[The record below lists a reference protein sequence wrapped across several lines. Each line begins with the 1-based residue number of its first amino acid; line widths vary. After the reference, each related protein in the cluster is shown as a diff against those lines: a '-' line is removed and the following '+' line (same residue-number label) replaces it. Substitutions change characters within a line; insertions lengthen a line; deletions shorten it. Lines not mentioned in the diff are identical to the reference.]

1 MARSRLRSAICQTLV
16 RFENRVLILLPH
28 TPLMTFSLMLH
39 SESLG
44 LHNNGLEGT
53 IPSRLTALTDLA
65 LLYLDNNRLTGN
77 IPESIGNLSNIG
89 KTRIRFHNSI
99 ASVLTVDIVVSM
111 TVDLRLRM
119 NTVSFSPDRPSK

>member
-89 KTRIRFHNSI
+89 KIDTNSFSQFH
-99 ASVLTVDIVVSM
+99 
-111 TVDLRLRM
+111 RLRSHCGHRRF
-119 NTVSFSPDRPSK
+119 NDSRLALENEHGKL